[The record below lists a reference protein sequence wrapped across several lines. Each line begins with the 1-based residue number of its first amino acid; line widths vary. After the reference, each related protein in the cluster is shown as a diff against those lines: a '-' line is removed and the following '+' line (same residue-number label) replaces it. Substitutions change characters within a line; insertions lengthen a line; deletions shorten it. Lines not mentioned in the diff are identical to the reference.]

1 MMNLLWLFEGWN
13 GFSVENF
20 GEQPTEMRR
29 LSFVEP
35 SAAILGRKAPRIRR
49 FAHKAAG
56 RLVIAKV
63 EEIHH
68 DDFVDDGADLA
79 RNLRAL
85 HLEAVLDEAV
95 EVVGDLFEVDAEAH
109 ILLTHWLQLV
119 QPHQHPAR
127 MQAVNA
133 AQVLGAGALRTRL
146 WLLFGRTKREPTNG
160 GDAVD
165 EDRVVT
171 VEVFQRPSGR
181 LVVRLGV
188 AAGRGQ

>member
-29 LSFVEP
+29 LSFGEP

-56 RLVIAKV
+56 QFVIAKV

-68 DDFVDDGADLA
+68 GDFVDDGADLA

-95 EVVGDLFEVDAEAH
+95 EVVGDLLKDDDEDHVLLAH
-109 ILLTHWLQLV
+109 MLELMK
-119 QPHQHPAR
+119 PHQHLAP

-133 AQVLGAGALRTRL
+133 AQILGAGALRAHLRL
-146 WLLFGRTKREPTNG
+146 LL
-160 GDAVD
+160 
-165 EDRVVT
+165 
-171 VEVFQRPSGR
+171 RP
-181 LVVRLGV
+181 
-188 AAGRGQ
+188 AE